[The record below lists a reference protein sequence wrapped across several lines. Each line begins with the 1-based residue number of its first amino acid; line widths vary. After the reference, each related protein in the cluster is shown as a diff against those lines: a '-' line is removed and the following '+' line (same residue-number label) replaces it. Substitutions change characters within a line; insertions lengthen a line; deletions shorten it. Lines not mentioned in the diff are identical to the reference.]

1 MASTEILLCA
11 DDEHQRITQ
20 LELNYSGFA
29 AVGTSIREINYPD
42 GVSRIES
49 LCVWRRSAYLAA
61 SGKAG
66 GWWLIRL
73 GGGGGDTSL

>member
-11 DDEHQRITQ
+11 DDEHQRSFQ
-20 LELNYSGFA
+20 LELNYNGFA

-42 GVSRIES
+42 GVSSIES
-49 LCVWRRSAYLAA
+49 LCVWRHSAYLAT

-66 GWWLIRL
+66 GWWVIRL
-73 GGGGGDTSL
+73 